1 MEYAWT
7 TLATEIMLAALGLGL
22 LVVGIV
28 VPREQQQG
36 VGYLTTVSLAL
47 IFLFTLGQH
56 GERAAFLGGLY
67 ILDPYAIFFKEL
79 FLLAAILASIAAYGF
94 VRDLGYNQAEFY
106 SLLVFATL
114 GMAILAAAGD
124 LISLYLGLELMTIS
138 FCILA
143 AFDQA
148 DPKSQEAGI
157 KYILLGAMSSAI
169 LLYGLSLLY
178 GLTGTTALAEIVRLI
193 GRQGTTPLLLVAVVF
208 VVAGFAFKIA
218 AVPFH
223 MWAPDIY
230 EGAPTPITALLAVG
244 SKAAGFAALI
254 RILFMALPAGYTYWG
269 ILLVTL
275 CLLTVVF
282 ANLVAIPQTNIKR
295 LLAYSSISQAGY
307 LLLGVIALSPVG
319 LMAVLFHS
327 LLYVFANMAA
337 FLVVAAFHQATGS
350 DEIKDYAGL
359 ARRSPL
365 MATVMLFALLSLAG
379 IPPLAGFWSK
389 FYLFTAAIARG
400 YVWLALVA
408 VVMTMVSVYYYLL
421 VVKAMFI
428 KEPPAECPPLKVA
441 PALQVAILACFLVVV
456 LVGVYPGPLTVVATS
471 VAQSF
476 LP

>member
-1 MEYAWT
+1 MGYEWT
-7 TLATEIMLAALGLGL
+7 VLGTEILLAALGLGL

-28 VPREQQQG
+28 VPKEQQQG
-36 VGYLTTVSLAL
+36 VGYLTTVSLGL
-47 IFLFTLGQH
+47 ILLLTLGQH
-56 GERAAFLGGLY
+56 GERATFMGGLY
-67 ILDPYAIFFKEL
+67 LLDPYAVFFKEL
-79 FLLAAILASIAAYGF
+79 FLLAAILASIAAYDF

-138 FCILA
+138 LCILA
-143 AFDQA
+143 AFDQG

-169 LLYGLSLLY
+169 LLYGLSLIY
-178 GLTGTTALAEIVRLI
+178 GLTGTTALAEVVRII
-193 GRQGTTPLLLVAVVF
+193 GRQGATPLLLLAVVF
-208 VVAGFAFKIA
+208 VVAGFAFKIS

-254 RILFMALPAGYTYWG
+254 RILFMALPEGYVYWG
-269 ILLVTL
+269 VLLVAL

-319 LMAVLFHS
+319 ITAVLFHS

-337 FLVVAAFHQATGS
+337 FMVAAAFHQATGS

-365 MATVMLFALLSLAG
+365 LATVMLFALLSLAG

-428 KEPPAECPPLKVA
+428 KEPPAEGPPLKVST
-441 PALQVAILACFLVVV
+441 ALQVTLLACLLVVV